1 MSMRSPYQTLFI
13 MSFSFNRCINAWRR
27 KLWGM
32 HLVCIKYELMYSDAK
47 SKDRFISA
55 TLSSAVRTLGWGE
68 GHVVVLMVAWSWFG
82 QCTNLLTASW
92 GSESPF
98 SSTLSIHESKGS
110 WGKKENK
117 PSSFTS
123 RTQTPFYPSYF
134 YLLSHSLKDLIHLC
148 AGTAPQRQLCTSKPL
163 RLPLSI
169 SILQPV
175 CLSSLPS
182 GWTSQRKNWW
192 NIPFALLE
200 LPECTLWMIQLLRTQ
215 WMKTTV
221 TVFRNLYW
229 WEQLKKMVGSG
240 TS

>member
-98 SSTLSIHESKGS
+98 SSTLSIHESKES
-110 WGKKENK
+110 WGKKKTNPLVLPVGHKHLSIPAISTCSLTLWKTSFISVREQLPKDNYAL
-117 PSSFTS
+117 PSLYVSLSQSQFFS
-123 RTQTPFYPSYF
+123 LCAFLP
-134 YLLSHSLKDLIHLC
+134 YLLDGHPKEKTDEIF
-148 AGTAPQRQLCTSKPL
+148 PL
-163 RLPLSI
+163 
-169 SILQPV
+169 
-175 CLSSLPS
+175 
-182 GWTSQRKNWW
+182 
-192 NIPFALLE
+192 
-200 LPECTLWMIQLLRTQ
+200 
-215 WMKTTV
+215 
-221 TVFRNLYW
+221 LY
-229 WEQLKKMVGSG
+229 
-240 TS
+240 